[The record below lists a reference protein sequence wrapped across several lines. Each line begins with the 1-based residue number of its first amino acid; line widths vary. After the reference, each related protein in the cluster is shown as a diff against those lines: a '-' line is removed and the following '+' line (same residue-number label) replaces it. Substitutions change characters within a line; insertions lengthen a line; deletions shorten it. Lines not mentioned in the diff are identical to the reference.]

1 MQTFQIAPAEFRAM
15 WLIVVVVL
23 LAMMLAGVVLA
34 MAIRG
39 SRSSTFEVSSEGLR
53 LRGDL
58 YGRLIPASHV
68 RGSEARRVDF
78 AVSPE
83 LQPRRRTMGTGMPGY
98 QAGWFRLQNGD
109 KALVYMT
116 DRGRAVHVPTTE
128 GYAVLVSPIDPD
140 GFVSALSSLR

>member
-23 LAMMLAGVVLA
+23 LAMVLA
-34 MAIRG
+34 AGALATAIRG

-58 YGRLIPASHV
+58 YGRFIPASHV

-116 DRGRAVHVPTTE
+116 DRGRAVYVPTTE
-128 GYAVLVSPIDPD
+128 GYAVLVSPVDPD
-140 GFVSALSSLR
+140 GFVSAVSSLR